1 MDGDRRS
8 EMTKEEK
15 EEERE
20 ESAQESSEPAD
31 GPSSDPAEE
40 LTKKLAAKEAEAAAN
55 YDKFMRAAA
64 ELDNYRKRAAKEKI
78 ETVKYGNE
86 TLLRD
91 ILPLVDSIDRALQHA
106 AKSQDFEAFRQG
118 LVLLRDQ
125 FLQVLEKN
133 GVQPIEALGKDFDPN
148 FHEAMLQVE
157 TGDRDHNKVIE
168 EYEKGYL
175 LNGRLL
181 RPARVSV
188 SKNIRG
194 ATDLSES
201 NQGGR

>member
-1 MDGDRRS
+1 
-8 EMTKEEK
+8 MTRKEKDEEK
-15 EEERE
+15 K
-20 ESAQESSEPAD
+20 ESAQASPEPAD
-31 GPSSDPAEE
+31 GQSSNPVEDP
-40 LTKKLAAKEAEAAAN
+40 TKKLALKEAEAAAN
-55 YDKFMRAAA
+55 YDKFVRAAA
-64 ELDNYRKRAAKEKI
+64 DLDNYKKRAAKEKT
-78 ETVKYGNE
+78 EALKYGNE

-91 ILPLVDSIDRALQHA
+91 ILPLLDGIDRALQHA
-106 AKSQDFEAFRQG
+106 TKSEDFEAFRQG
-118 LVLLRDQ
+118 LVVLRDQ
-125 FLQVLEKN
+125 FLQALEKH
-133 GVQPIEALGKDFDPN
+133 GVQRIESLGKDFDPN

-157 TGDRDHNKVIE
+157 TDEHDHNKVIE

-194 ATDLSES
+194 AADLSES